1 MGLGFARSCPRH
13 SRLRGPHRV
22 TEDGGGA
29 SRSTDPAAGSSAATD
44 VSLREYLMAQ
54 IDAVEKLSDQ
64 RFEAMK
70 EQVAAAFAS
79 SQRAIDKADEATE
92 KRFEGVNEFRAAL
105 SDQATRFVT
114 TDTLHALGDKL
125 EAAINRNREDLDNLA
140 TRIDLR
146 EGQVSGSRLT
156 MGNLIALVT
165 VGLGIL
171 GVIIVLANYLASN

>member
-1 MGLGFARSCPRH
+1 MAD
-13 SRLRGPHRV
+13 
-22 TEDGGGA
+22 DGGGA
-29 SRSTDPAAGSSAATD
+29 SRTTDPAAGSSAATD

-54 IDAVEKLSDQ
+54 INAVESRANL

-70 EQVAAAFAS
+70 AQVEAAFAS

-114 TDTLHALGDKL
+114 TETLASLGDKL
-125 EAAINRNREDLDNLA
+125 EASIDRNREDLNTLA

-146 EGQVSGSRLT
+146 QGQDVGSKLT
-156 MGNLIALVT
+156 WGSVMAVIAAIGTIV
-165 VGLGIL
+165 GIL
-171 GVIIVLANYLASN
+171 VVTATYLTTH